1 MCFHTSRRSSS
12 FRTEAEQHR
21 RRWTGIGKLLLNLGT
36 RSYSIPMSNCELV
49 FTSVH
54 LEKPKE
60 AELEENSKR
69 TVTRP
74 LKVEFFLKWNFQ
86 GRCCKDTRDFKHYT
100 TPLPYFKI
108 VSNTIPLN
116 TTLNQSRCLLVD
128 GLKENPRKSL
138 SWIAYQNC
146 VYTTVYF
153 GCKCIF
159 WYCILARLS
168 ASLLLLLLLRSSVF
182 TSVLP
187 LSYSLTYSGRKFNV
201 LLCLLYMFT
210 LSCFINQILYP
221 LYLMI

>member
-1 MCFHTSRRSSS
+1 MIFFSNETFKGDVAKTPEILNIILHPSLT
-12 FRTEAEQHR
+12 F
-21 RRWTGIGKLLLNLGT
+21 KLCK
-36 RSYSIPMSNCELV
+36 YSP
-49 FTSVH
+49 
-54 LEKPKE
+54 
-60 AELEENSKR
+60 
-69 TVTRP
+69 
-74 LKVEFFLKWNFQ
+74 
-86 GRCCKDTRDFKHYT
+86 
-100 TPLPYFKI
+100 
-108 VSNTIPLN
+108 N